1 MQFAF
6 FISAVVLQDLLTLG
20 SLEFG
25 MIILVFVLMTFSP
38 ILIETITEWIRRIYE
53 KSLDREDENKG
64 FLQDF
69 WKESRSKKR
78 GQSVKYADCPRLHY
92 AVCVMQINGLFLSA
106 QPEASKCR
114 DHNTFS
120 FHLMS

>member
-1 MQFAF
+1 M
-6 FISAVVLQDLLTLG
+6 QDLLTLG

-69 WKESRSKKR
+69 GKSPE
-78 GQSVKYADCPRLHY
+78 VKNEDNL
-92 AVCVMQINGLFLSA
+92 
-106 QPEASKCR
+106 
-114 DHNTFS
+114 
-120 FHLMS
+120 

>member
-6 FISAVVLQDLLTLG
+6 FISAVVLQKLLTLG

-53 KSLDREDENKG
+53 KSLDKEDKDRG
-64 FLQDF
+64 FF
-69 WKESRSKKR
+69 VR
-78 GQSVKYADCPRLHY
+78 
-92 AVCVMQINGLFLSA
+92 FLERV
-106 QPEASKCR
+106 QK
-114 DHNTFS
+114 
-120 FHLMS
+120 

>member
-1 MQFAF
+1 MR
-6 FISAVVLQDLLTLG
+6 SHW
-20 SLEFG
+20 
-25 MIILVFVLMTFSP
+25 
-38 ILIETITEWIRRIYE
+38 TEKMKI
-53 KSLDREDENKG
+53 KD

-106 QPEASKCR
+106 QPEASKCG

>member
-6 FISAVVLQDLLTLG
+6 FYKCGCIAGFVTLG

-64 FLQDF
+64 FFARFLERVQ
-69 WKESRSKKR
+69 K
-78 GQSVKYADCPRLHY
+78 VKNEDNL
-92 AVCVMQINGLFLSA
+92 
-106 QPEASKCR
+106 
-114 DHNTFS
+114 
-120 FHLMS
+120 

>member
-1 MQFAF
+1 MRSHWTEKMKIKDFCK
-6 FISAVVLQDLLTLG
+6 I
-20 SLEFG
+20 LER
-25 MIILVFVLMTFSP
+25 V
-38 ILIETITEWIRRIYE
+38 
-53 KSLDREDENKG
+53 
-64 FLQDF
+64 
-69 WKESRSKKR
+69 RSKKR

>member
-1 MQFAF
+1 MK
-6 FISAVVLQDLLTLG
+6 IKD
-20 SLEFG
+20 
-25 MIILVFVLMTFSP
+25 
-38 ILIETITEWIRRIYE
+38 
-53 KSLDREDENKG
+53 

-114 DHNTFS
+114 DLHTLGFEFAAGDQVS
-120 FHLMS
+120 VHTVVFVDPDR